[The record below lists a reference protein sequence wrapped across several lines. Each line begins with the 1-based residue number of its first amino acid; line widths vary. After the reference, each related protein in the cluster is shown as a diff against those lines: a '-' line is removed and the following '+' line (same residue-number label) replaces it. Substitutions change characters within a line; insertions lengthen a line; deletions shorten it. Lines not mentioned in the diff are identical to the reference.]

1 MSTSLR
7 WVSWKPA
14 IGSPNWTRVFAY
26 SSADS

>member
-14 IGSPNWTRVFAY
+14 IGLPHWTRVFEY
-26 SSADS
+26 SSAAS